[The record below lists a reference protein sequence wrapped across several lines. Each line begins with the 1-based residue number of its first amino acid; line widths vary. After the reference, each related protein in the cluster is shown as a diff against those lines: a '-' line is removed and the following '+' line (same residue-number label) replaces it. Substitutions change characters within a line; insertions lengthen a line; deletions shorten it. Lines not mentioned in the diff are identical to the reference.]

1 MAVAVMK
8 AEMRKLGHSTE
19 AKAVKGRVAVAAA
32 LEVAR
37 ANPREVETVGGS
49 NSSEESDSDEEG
61 EAMDGDNVYA
71 VQDIISKRRRGRPPV
86 TEYLIHWKGY
96 GVAHNTW
103 EPTAH
108 VLAML
113 ISEFNASR
121 IGLEEQTENDDSSG
135 ISLE

>member
-1 MAVAVMK
+1 
-8 AEMRKLGHSTE
+8 
-19 AKAVKGRVAVAAA
+19 

-49 NSSEESDSDEEG
+49 NSSEEGDSDEEG

-96 GVAHNTW
+96 GAAHNTW

-108 VLAML
+108 VPVML

-121 IGLEEQTENDDSSG
+121 IGLEEQTENDDSAG
-135 ISLE
+135 VI